1 MATTKKRKKKNA
13 GGLSPGHS
21 LVWVTFPAE
30 EKELVRQAA
39 EAAGMKMSVF
49 SRRVVLAAAQELTP
63 ENAGTVRRWLD
74 KVLHP
79 PKD

>member
-1 MATTKKRKKKNA
+1 MAIMKTRKKKNA

-30 EKELVRQAA
+30 DKELVRQAA
-39 EAAGMKMSVF
+39 KAAGMKMSVF
-49 SRRVVLAAAQELTP
+49 SRRIVLAAAQEMTQP
-63 ENAGTVRRWLD
+63 PSTIGRWLE

-79 PKD
+79 PKVG